1 MLKYTGYIRKI
12 RYYSESSH
20 YIVALLEVE
29 EDQEL
34 LTMNGYMSNFNDYD
48 KYAFYESTVYSEHKP
63 ADSPSAGLWILSLL
77 LLPQEGFPVP
87 DPPSTGEIH
96 LKNLFLSSCLSHH
109 LRIPVK

>member
-1 MLKYTGYIRKI
+1 MNIYNVKYTGYIRKI

-48 KYAFYESTVYSEHKP
+48 KYAFYG
-63 ADSPSAGLWILSLL
+63 D
-77 LLPQEGFPVP
+77 F
-87 DPPSTGEIH
+87 EIH
-96 LKNLFLSSCLSHH
+96 LNMVNNLSW
-109 LRIPVK
+109 IIMK

>member
-34 LTMNGYMSNFNDYD
+34 VTMNGYMSNFNDYD
-48 KYAFYESTVYSEHKP
+48 KYVFYGDFEMHPKYGQQFKLDHYEIVLSTDE
-63 ADSPSAGLWILSLL
+63 D
-77 LLPQEGFPVP
+77 
-87 DPPSTGEIH
+87 EII
-96 LKNLFLSSCLSHH
+96 K
-109 LRIPVK
+109 

>member
-48 KYAFYESTVYSEHKP
+48 KYAFYESTDCRQYRP
-63 ADSPSAGLWILSLL
+63 ASGL
-77 LLPQEGFPVP
+77 F
-87 DPPSTGEIH
+87 
-96 LKNLFLSSCLSHH
+96 FL
-109 LRIPVK
+109 

>member
-48 KYAFYESTVYSEHKP
+48 KYVFYG
-63 ADSPSAGLWILSLL
+63 D
-77 LLPQEGFPVP
+77 F
-87 DPPSTGEIH
+87 EIH
-96 LKNLFLSSCLSHH
+96 PKY
-109 LRIPVK
+109 LRELVLHKQNTLLMH